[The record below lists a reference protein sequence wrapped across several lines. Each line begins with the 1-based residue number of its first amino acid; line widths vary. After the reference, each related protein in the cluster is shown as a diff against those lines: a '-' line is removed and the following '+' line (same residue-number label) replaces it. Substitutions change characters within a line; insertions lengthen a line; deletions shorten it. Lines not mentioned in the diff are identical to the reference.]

1 MRAPSPLFTLGL
13 CAFAI
18 GCGIGIALVLSSD
31 SDDGDVSLI
40 DRLGEAVLGSAGD
53 ETPSELDLGGGA
65 GDDDAGAGTGDAGA
79 EAGDPGCE
87 PAPLAQRAGATL
99 IAGLP
104 EATDADHDAVDALDE
119 ANVGGVFLTRANI
132 ERRWQARTLIRGLR
146 RRLGP
151 DLLVTV
157 DEETGRVS
165 SFRDVVG
172 PTSAPRTTAR
182 TLEPQAWRERAEEL
196 GETLAD
202 VGVDWNFAPVADLDA
217 GPPGGTIGDRSFS
230 DDPDR
235 ATDFVLAFAEG
246 LARAGVTPTVKH
258 FPGHGSAT
266 GDPHR
271 ETVEDDR
278 SLAELRAADL
288 QPFAAAIDAGVPAVM
303 VSHVV
308 HTALDADRPASLA
321 PETYALL
328 RDLGFEG
335 VAITDSLGMGA
346 LHQRYGYAVASVD
359 ALAAGA
365 DAMLVSDGRAAPQI
379 VDAIVAAVEDGDLAE
394 DRLDAAATR
403 VLTLAGRDPEEVT
416 CREPSPSFPEGPVG
430 DLGVGAVR

>member
-1 MRAPSPLFTLGL
+1 MRAPSPLITLGL
-13 CAFAI
+13 CAFAV
-18 GCGIGIALVLSSD
+18 GCGIGIALTLASG
-31 SDDGDVSLI
+31 SDDGDGSLV
-40 DRLGEAVLGSAGD
+40 DRLGAAVFGRSGEEAA
-53 ETPSELDLGGGA
+53 SEVDLGA
-65 GDDDAGAGTGDAGA
+65 DA
-79 EAGDPGCE
+79 EASDPGTAPTEPDCE

-99 IAGLP
+99 IGGLP
-104 EATDADHDAVDALDE
+104 EATDADHDTVEVLDD
-119 ANVGGVFLTRANI
+119 ANVAGVFLTRANI
-132 ERRWQARTLIRGLR
+132 ERRVQVRTLIRGLR
-146 RRLGP
+146 RRLG
-151 DLLVTV
+151 DDVLIAA

-182 TLEPQAWRERAEEL
+182 TLEPRAWRERAEEL

-202 VGVDWNFAPVADLDA
+202 VGVDWNFAPVADLDG

-235 ATDFVLAFAEG
+235 ATEFVLAFADG

-271 ETVEDDR
+271 GTVEDDR

-288 QPFAAAIDAGVPAVM
+288 QPFTAAIDAGVPAVM

-308 HTALDADRPASLA
+308 HTSLDADRPASLA
-321 PETYALL
+321 PEAYALL
-328 RDLGFEG
+328 RDLGFDG

-346 LHQRYGYAVASVD
+346 LHQRYGYAVAGVE

-379 VDAIVAAVEDGDLAE
+379 VDAIVDAVEDGDLAE
-394 DRLDAAATR
+394 SRLNEAATR
-403 VLTLAGRDPEEVT
+403 VRTLAGRDPEPLT
-416 CREPSPSFPEGPVG
+416 CRSEPADFPSPTG
-430 DLGVGAVR
+430 GADDAAGR

>member
-13 CAFAI
+13 CAFAV
-18 GCGIGIALVLSSD
+18 GCGIGVALVLASD
-31 SDDGDVSLI
+31 SDDASLI
-40 DRLGEAVLGSAGD
+40 DRLGGAVLGSAG
-53 ETPSELDLGGGA
+53 EGAPSELEPGDGA
-65 GDDDAGAGTGDAGA
+65 ESGDADA
-79 EAGDPGCE
+79 EAGEPSTSPTDPDCE

-119 ANVGGVFLTRANI
+119 ANVAGVFLTRANI
-132 ERRWQARTLIRGLR
+132 EQRWQVRTLIRGLR
-146 RRLGP
+146 RRLGA

-182 TLEPQAWRERAEEL
+182 TLEPRAWRERAAEL

-202 VGVDWNFAPVADLDA
+202 VGVDWNFAPVADLDG

-230 DDPDR
+230 ADPDR

-246 LARAGVTPTVKH
+246 LARAGVAPTVKH
-258 FPGHGSAT
+258 FPGHGSAI

-308 HTALDADRPASLA
+308 HTSLNADRPASLA
-321 PETYALL
+321 PEAYTLL
-328 RDLGFEG
+328 RDLGFKG

-365 DAMLVSDGRAAPQI
+365 DAMLVTDGRAAPEI

-394 DRLDAAATR
+394 PRLNDAATR
-403 VLTLAGRDPEEVT
+403 VRALAGRDPEPLT
-416 CREPSPSFPEGPVG
+416 CRSAPEDFPSPT
-430 DLGVGAVR
+430 GAAADDRRR

>member
-1 MRAPSPLFTLGL
+1 MRAPSPLVTLGL
-13 CAFAI
+13 CAFAV
-18 GCGIGIALVLSSD
+18 GCGIGIALTLASG
-31 SDDGDVSLI
+31 SDDGDGDGSLI
-40 DRLGEAVLGSAGD
+40 DRLGAAVFGRSGEEVA
-53 ETPSELDLGGGA
+53 SEVDLG
-65 GDDDAGAGTGDAGA
+65 AGA
-79 EAGDPGCE
+79 EASDPGTASTEPDCE

-104 EATDADHDAVDALDE
+104 EATNADHDAVDALDD
-119 ANVGGVFLTRANI
+119 ANVAGVFLTSANI
-132 ERRWQARTLIRGLR
+132 ERRWQARALIRGLR
-146 RRLGP
+146 RRLG
-151 DLLVTV
+151 DGVLITA

-165 SFRDVVG
+165 SFRALVG

-182 TLEPQAWRERAEEL
+182 TLEPQAWRERSEEL

-202 VGVDWNFAPVADLDA
+202 VGVDWNFAPVADLDG
-217 GPPGGTIGDRSFS
+217 GPPGGIIGDRSFS

-246 LARAGVTPTVKH
+246 LAHAGVIPTVKH

-308 HTALDADRPASLA
+308 HTSLDAHRPASLA
-321 PETYALL
+321 PEAYTLL

-365 DAMLVSDGRAAPQI
+365 DAMLVSDGRAAPEI
-379 VDAIVAAVEDGDLAE
+379 VDAIVQAVEDGELAE
-394 DRLDAAATR
+394 SRLDDAATR
-403 VLTLAGRDPEEVT
+403 VRTLAGRNPEPLT
-416 CREPSPSFPEGPVG
+416 CQSEPAGFPSPPGPAAD
-430 DLGVGAVR
+430 DLQR

>member
-1 MRAPSPLFTLGL
+1 MRAPSPLITLGL
-13 CAFAI
+13 CAFAV
-18 GCGIGIALVLSSD
+18 GCGIGIALVLSE
-31 SDDGDVSLI
+31 SDDSLI
-40 DRLGEAVLGSAGD
+40 TRWGAAIFGRSGEEA
-53 ETPSELDLGGGA
+53 PSELDLG
-65 GDDDAGAGTGDAGA
+65 AGAGASDASSEAGDAGTSST
-79 EAGDPGCE
+79 DPDCS

-104 EATDADHDAVDALDE
+104 EATDADHEAVDALDD
-119 ANVGGVFLTRANI
+119 ANVAGVFLTRANI
-132 ERRWQARTLIRGLR
+132 ERRWQARTLTRGLR
-146 RRLGP
+146 RRLGA
-151 DLLVTV
+151 DLLITA

-182 TLEPQAWRERAEEL
+182 TLEPRAWRERAEEL

-202 VGVDWNFAPVADLDA
+202 VGVDWNFAPVADLDG

-230 DDPDR
+230 EDPDR
-235 ATDFVLAFAEG
+235 ATDFVLAFADG

-288 QPFAAAIDAGVPAVM
+288 QPFTAAIDAGVPAVM

-308 HTALDADRPASLA
+308 HTSLDADRPASLA
-321 PETYALL
+321 PEAYALL

-394 DRLDAAATR
+394 SRLNEAATR
-403 VLTLAGRDPEEVT
+403 VLALAGRDPEEVT
-416 CREPSPSFPEGPVG
+416 CQSPPEGFPWPPG
-430 DLGVGAVR
+430 TAEDPGR